1 MSIVAVVPARGG
13 SKSVPRK
20 NIRVIG
26 GKPLIAWTI
35 EAALKCRSLGR
46 VITSTD
52 DDEIAQIARQFGA
65 EVPFLRPVDLASDT
79 ATSVDVVLHALDWL
93 QQNEHAQP
101 DFVMLLQP
109 TSPLR
114 TAEDIEAAVVLQREK
129 QAEAVVSVCETAHP
143 PQWLKRFGPNGE
155 LLPWESGVELEP
167 SRRQEAALAYQQ
179 NGAIYLVKTVTLSR
193 ARTFLPERTFGYV
206 MPPERSVD
214 IDSPWDFYLAELI
227 LKDKC
232 ASKAD

>member
-1 MSIVAVVPARGG
+1 MSTVVAILPARGG
-13 SKSVPRK
+13 SKGIPRK
-20 NIRVIG
+20 NIKMLA

-35 EAALKCRSLGR
+35 GAALRSRCLDR

-52 DDEIAQIARQFGA
+52 DDEIAQVARQLGA
-65 EVPFLRPVDLASDT
+65 EVPFLRPADLASDT
-79 ATSVDVVLHALDWL
+79 ATSVEVVLHALDWL
-93 QQNEHAQP
+93 QQNEYAQP

-129 QAEAVVSVCETAHP
+129 QAEAVVSVCKTAHP

-155 LLPWESGVELEP
+155 LLPWESGVEP
-167 SRRQEAALAYQQ
+167 SRRQEAAPAYQQ

-193 ARTFLPERTFGYV
+193 ERTFLPERTFGYV

-214 IDSPWDFYLAELI
+214 IDSPWDFYSAELI